1 LYTKAN
7 YNSTKDKF
15 VLFEKKIYDKLAA
28 VPNSTILANR
38 PENYNFTELF
48 SYKGIVHM
56 PYDNSLMS
64 IFEQYFAGMPLFFP
78 TREFY
83 KECVRNGT
91 VDYIF
96 MYDSWGTKLSNEEM
110 DKWLQ
115 YADFYTFKYLNY
127 YSSFEDCI
135 NKLNAFEDTG
145 KDVRLNW
152 IETVK
157 NDTLAK
163 WKTIFNGIVK

>member
-1 LYTKAN
+1 
-7 YNSTKDKF
+7 
-15 VLFEKKIYDKLAA
+15 
-28 VPNSTILANR
+28 
-38 PENYNFTELF
+38 
-48 SYKGIVHM
+48 M

-115 YADFYTFKYLNY
+115 HADFYTFKHLNY

-135 NKLNAFEDTG
+135 NKLNAFEDTE
-145 KDVRLNW
+145 KKIRLNW